1 MALFG
6 SDKRKLDDAAADD
19 NKKRIFKELGAS
31 DFADLAAYYST
42 LKALPANWPAQ
53 RVGRSLNDSSEF
65 PFPSDIRL
73 LISFTHLT
81 QRCDN

>member
-42 LKALPANWPAQ
+42 LK
-53 RVGRSLNDSSEF
+53 
-65 PFPSDIRL
+65 
-73 LISFTHLT
+73 
-81 QRCDN
+81 